1 MAGGRR
7 RVGLVA
13 TWQPCPR
20 IGQPRIRT
28 AAHGA
33 ATVISMTPAS
43 RSSAKPVKRRPKG
56 RKAQIARA
64 ASDAFSELGY
74 HAVSMENIAARVGVS
89 AAALYRHSHGK
100 YDLFRSAVLALGQRL
115 VDATE
120 FADYLPDDADPA
132 EALRALTGSL
142 IDTAIVNRTAGGL
155 YRWEGRYLHG
165 ADQALLAEQVKL
177 VNRRLQRPLI
187 MLRPKLQSRQRWML
201 SAAALSVIG
210 SITDHRSRLGDAEIR
225 ATLADI
231 ASAVLRA
238 DVPAA
243 PASES
248 ESPRA
253 AAITSAVGSYELLL
267 HESIRLFNERGY
279 RETGMEDIAAAVGIP
294 VASIYQYFPSK
305 AAILAIAY
313 RRGADQVSG
322 DLSTILAAGRSPE
335 QSLAQLI
342 DAFVTRSFAN
352 PELAR
357 VYYTERHNLPDT
369 DAVLLYNIHRSTVES
384 WARLAVAARPD
395 LTLGRARYAVHAALA
410 LAVDMGQLVMTG
422 PDRPARMTV
431 CRLMEIT
438 LLGTSATASTQ
449 ADRSGTQ
456 RR

>member
-1 MAGGRR
+1 
-7 RVGLVA
+7 
-13 TWQPCPR
+13 
-20 IGQPRIRT
+20 
-28 AAHGA
+28 
-33 ATVISMTPAS
+33 MTPAS
-43 RSSAKPVKRRPKG
+43 GSSANPVRRRPRD

-64 ASDAFSELGY
+64 AADAFSELGY
-74 HAVSMENIAARVGVS
+74 HAVSMENIATRVGIS
-89 AAALYRHSHGK
+89 AAALYRHSQGK

-120 FADYLPDDADPA
+120 FADHLPDEADP
-132 EALRALTGSL
+132 EETLRALIRAL

-165 ADQALLAEQVKL
+165 EDQDVLAEQVKL

-187 MLRPKLQSRQRWML
+187 RLRPKLQSRQRWLL

-210 SITDHRSRLGDAEIR
+210 SITDHRSRLRNGEIR

-231 ASAVLRA
+231 AAAVLRA
-238 DVPAA
+238 DVPVQRASA
-243 PASES
+243 PES
-248 ESPRA
+248 ARA
-253 AAITSAVGSYELLL
+253 ATISSAVGSYELLL

-305 AAILAIAY
+305 AAILAVSY
-313 RRGADQVSG
+313 RRGADQLSG
-322 DLSTILAAGRSPE
+322 DLSTILAAGSDPE
-335 QSLAQLI
+335 QSLVQLI

-357 VYYTERHNLPDT
+357 AYYTERHNLPDT

-395 LTLGRARYAVHAALA
+395 LTLGRARYAVHASFA
-410 LAVDMGQLVMTG
+410 LAVDIGQLVIPG
-422 PDRPARMTV
+422 PIQPARMTV
-431 CRLMEIT
+431 RRLMEIT
-438 LLGTSATASTQ
+438 LLGNSAATSGKAL
-449 ADRSGTQ
+449 RGGTQ
-456 RR
+456 RD